1 MGSNDQ
7 LRLRLLVAFFA
18 GITVAAS
25 TVTITQWWRDRR
37 ALDFGDDGAHAAR
50 RPGLSADKVA
60 MQSMVQELRKGGYL
74 LYFRHGNREKW
85 DSVIAFDIHEVA
97 TGQDASRSTYRDAV
111 CLSPQGRE
119 EALMIGQI
127 LRLAQVPVGHV
138 VASPVCR
145 ARQTAQL
152 AFGHVDGTEVALV
165 HTPVVNQ
172 DNEVAFKEGLRKVLQ
187 EATLRPGTNT
197 VISAHENTIVNH
209 PDLFASGSRW
219 LQMGMVQEGGMY
231 VIRRDADQELHVV
244 HRFSGLGDLAAAGIT
259 LKLPS
264 NPVLNK

>member
-1 MGSNDQ
+1 MRSNDQ
-7 LRLRLLVAFFA
+7 QRLQLLVAFFA
-18 GITVAAS
+18 GIAVAAS
-25 TVTITQWWRDRR
+25 VATIAPWWRERR
-37 ALDFGDDGAHAAR
+37 ALDFGEGDGYAPHGPGRADDKTAAHA
-50 RPGLSADKVA
+50 
-60 MQSMVQELRKGGYL
+60 MVRELRKGGFL

-97 TGQDASRSTYRDAV
+97 TRQDASRSTYRDAV

-127 LRLAQVPVGHV
+127 LELAQVPVGHV

-152 AFGHVDGTEVALV
+152 AFGRLDETEVALV

-172 DNEVAFKEGLRKVLQ
+172 DNELAFKEGLRKVLT
-187 EATLRPGTNT
+187 EVTLRPGTNT

-209 PDLFASGSRW
+209 ADLFASGSKW
-219 LQMGMVQEGGMY
+219 LQIGMVQEGGMY
-231 VIRRDADQELHVV
+231 VIRRDANQKLHVV
-244 HRFSGLGDLAAAGIT
+244 HRFSGLGELAAAGIT
-259 LKLPS
+259 LQLSSSSAQDK
-264 NPVLNK
+264 